1 MTYEEAMQDI
11 SIAKKALA
19 DVKLDMTVSDDL
31 LCEVYCLTPFYWQT
45 FYLRVYDGTEYTL
58 QYVKPYIKN
67 ALGIE
72 SVSITF
78 DTVLKAE
85 VHSVCE
91 GKFICGLKKFKKDN
105 PIINSL
111 IQCLPLV
118 DEIHEPPMLAID
130 GITNIVIN
138 KALTPETTLFFRSEE
153 KEFCNNKYPKES
165 VEFLNNL
172 FVHIEKLIG
181 NAANRDKTYLN
192 LRELYY

>member
-1 MTYEEAMQDI
+1 M
-11 SIAKKALA
+11 
-19 DVKLDMTVSDDL
+19 
-31 LCEVYCLTPFYWQT
+31 
-45 FYLRVYDGTEYTL
+45 YDGTEYTL

-72 SVSITF
+72 SVSVTF
-78 DTVLKAE
+78 DNVLKAE

-130 GITNIVIN
+130 GITNVVIN
-138 KALTPETTLFFRSEE
+138 KALTPETTLFFRSHEI
-153 KEFCNNKYPKES
+153 EFCNNKYSEES
-165 VEFLNNL
+165 AEFLNNL
-172 FVHIEKLIG
+172 FVHIENLIG

-192 LRELYY
+192 LRELYC